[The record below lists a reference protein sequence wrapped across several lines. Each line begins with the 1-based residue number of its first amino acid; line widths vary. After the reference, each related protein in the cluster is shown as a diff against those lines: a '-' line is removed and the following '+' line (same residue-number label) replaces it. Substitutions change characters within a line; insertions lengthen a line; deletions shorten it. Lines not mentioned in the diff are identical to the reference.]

1 MRDPQLVVDAAWPHR
16 TQPIT
21 EDDMTNDE
29 HDALTRIDNR
39 TANLEGAVGGLI
51 DIGNAIKADVEN
63 PDSHG
68 GAGQISSAGV
78 DAIVNAELAASRAD

>member
-1 MRDPQLVVDAAWPHR
+1 
-16 TQPIT
+16 
-21 EDDMTNDE
+21 MTNDE

-39 TANLEGAVGGLI
+39 TANLEAPSVGSSTS
-51 DIGNAIKADVEN
+51 ATPIKADVEN

-78 DAIVNAELAASRAD
+78 DAIVNAELVRSRPP